1 MDIDLLFTGDGESG
15 LIANGNF
22 VQKAIG
28 AVLDT
33 QTGLLTLEHAD
44 SDYMEFN
51 IPVERDFFALLD
63 ACARIHIGAVK
74 NGNIAQ
80 AYQVPLMF
88 LDDPYRGEMLRSMR
102 QPANPLDAF
111 SHFVKRCV
119 TGQPVHRDDLGDET
133 RMGCIL
139 GEASPGA
146 LQFAPHLARRHAL
159 EAGQKLQ
166 HAPRYGGPSGPG
178 LGGGGGNR
186 SGYSQPP
193 ARTDKD
199 DE

>member
-1 MDIDLLFTGDGESG
+1 MDIDLLFTGQGESG

-28 AVLDT
+28 VVLDT
-33 QTGLLTLEHAD
+33 KSGLLTIEYAD
-44 SDYMEFN
+44 SGYTEFN
-51 IPVERDFFALLD
+51 IPVESDFFPLLD
-63 ACARIHIGAVK
+63 SCAQIHIGAVK

-88 LDDPYRGEMLRSMR
+88 LDDPYRGEMLRNTR
-102 QPANPLDAF
+102 QNANPLEAF
-111 SHFVKRCV
+111 NHFVKRCT
-119 TGQPVHRDDLGDET
+119 TGQPVNREDLGDET

-166 HAPRYGGPSGPG
+166 NAPRYGGPAGPG
-178 LGGGGGNR
+178 LGGGGGSR
-186 SGYSQPP
+186 GGYTQPP
-193 ARTDKD
+193 AKTNPD